1 MRLVLFSKLFTAG
14 ASIDKAGNDGRTPLF
29 VAAQEGYLDAVNA
42 LIDATAD
49 VNKSDLIGLTPLY
62 IASEKN
68 HLDVVKAL
76 LVAGASQVVDALGGT
91 SLAEYSFDEGRK
103 EVAEILTL
111 FAAFKDEQKV
121 K

>member
-1 MRLVLFSKLFTAG
+1 
-14 ASIDKAGNDGRTPLF
+14 LF
-29 VAAQEGYLDAVNA
+29 VASQEGYLDITGR
-42 LIDATAD
+42 LLDATAD

-68 HLDVVKAL
+68 HLDIVKAL

-111 FAAFKDEQKV
+111 FAACKDNQK
-121 K
+121 